1 MSNAAR
7 VCDDFIKKKVIIF
20 QFFLKNSVVR
30 PVCDFHHLQKGETA
44 CVEPS

>member
-1 MSNAAR
+1 MLLVFVMTLSR
-7 VCDDFIKKKVIIF
+7 KKMIIF

-30 PVCDFHHLQKGETA
+30 PVDDFHHLQKGETA